1 MSNIGHHIKKIDDLN
16 LSTYGFHYIDVHEEI
31 EQKRWFC

>member
-31 EQKRWFC
+31 